1 MKINNLY
8 KCFFFTCL
16 LLSAVACEDELSS
29 PSSSGSGLRFTATEN
44 VHREVGTRSSS
55 GGDSLLSSS
64 VTPLE
69 VEGHTLY
76 LHTTVTDGID
86 GSHLGKDELLTRAT
100 PVSDM
105 STYGSFS
112 VFAAFYQGAWSP
124 ASQNLN
130 FMYNVPVSL
139 SGSVWSPQPDYYWP
153 GRDYNVRF
161 YAYAPIDAEFAP
173 KQHATANDFFIQYE
187 VPTDVLKQKDLLIAK
202 SAEYAGNHGS
212 IVPLEFK
219 HVLTAV
225 RFVVGDDMKA
235 GTVNK
240 VRLRNITSGGVYHPE
255 TGYVGKLVGQ
265 GIVKDFEQELNKVT
279 DGTPGAAITEPFQTF
294 MLPPQG
300 FTDDNSVIEI
310 VFTDDE
316 GEHTLSASLK
326 DQMWNSGTTV
336 TYKISTSSINWDYHL
351 DVTGPSDFT
360 YTGGT
365 QQYRVTSYRQNT
377 KGVQEAVQWSA
388 QYSTDNGASWT
399 AAQPDWLTAFTASG
413 AGGVT
418 PQSYNATVSAQIG
431 TDNNTHT
438 TALQTAVVKGSE
450 NSPYNLANQTN
461 GGTTNENTA
470 NCYVVSAPGYY
481 SFPLVYGNA
490 IKNSTINQSAYKT
503 NNTGTYILNNFI
515 NHTGNA
521 ITDPYISNNAN
532 CVPAKAELVWQDAL
546 DLVTDIKYNN
556 TGNGNIS
563 FKVDKSSIQQGN
575 AVIAVK
581 DANDQILWSWHIW
594 VTDEDINKTIEV
606 TNHQNVKYDFMPVNL
621 GWCDGYTVTY
631 AERSCKVKFTAGAK
645 SQEITLKQAS
655 NLITTGGNNTYYQW
669 GRKDPF
675 LPSNGL
681 AYTDKN
687 KTWYDKAGNAS
698 TSNPA
703 TEDFSTGIPC
713 IKNYILNP
721 NVMHSRVF
729 ADNLYRNLW
738 SANNQAYSDNDG
750 NVIKTIYDP
759 SPVGFKLPAGNAFT
773 GFTTTGTNTNTF
785 SQINGT
791 WDRSLKG
798 WNFYT
803 DASKNKTIFFS
814 ALGRRY
820 YSDGEVA
827 LVGGYGFYWLA
838 VEYSTGSGRSL
849 YFYSPSVTPT
859 SVNPLDLNNRA
870 FGEGV
875 RPTHE

>member
-1 MKINNLY
+1 MNMKHGIKYL
-8 KCFFFTCL
+8 FGICL
-16 LLSAVACEDELSS
+16 LPVCVGCNDELDS
-29 PSSSGSGLRFTATEN
+29 PSSSGSGLHFTATES

-86 GSHLGKDELLTRAT
+86 GSHLGKDEPLTRAT

-153 GRDYNVRF
+153 GSGYNVRF

-173 KQHATANDFFIQYE
+173 KQHAFANDFYIQYE
-187 VPTDVLKQKDLLIAK
+187 VPTDVSKQKDLLIAK

-279 DGTPGAAITEPFQTF
+279 DGTPGAAITAPFQTF

-300 FTDDNSVIEI
+300 FTDDSSVIEI

-351 DVTGPSDFT
+351 DVTGPSE
-360 YTGGT
+360 YSYAGGT
-365 QQYRVTSYRQNT
+365 DVYKVTSYRENS
-377 KGVQEAVQWSA
+377 KGVKEAVSWTA
-388 QYSTDNGASWT
+388 EFSTDGGASWT
-399 AAQPDWLTAFTASG
+399 TDKPDWLTDFTTSG
-413 AGGVT
+413 QGSTVS
-418 PQSYNATVSAQIG
+418 QSFNATVGAQAG
-431 TDNNTHT
+431 TDTNPHT
-438 TALQTAVVKGSE
+438 AILKAAAPKGSAGQ
-450 NSPYNLANQTN
+450 PYNLSN
-461 GGTTNENTA
+461 GTGAAQVVNTA
-470 NCYVVSAPGYY
+470 NCYVVGAPGYY

-490 IKNSTINQSAYKT
+490 VKNGATNTSAYT
-503 NNTGTYILNNFI
+503 TANSGSNILSTFI
-515 NHTGNA
+515 NHTGNG
-521 ITDPYISNNAN
+521 ITDPYITNNAG

-546 DLVTDIKYNN
+546 SLVSDIKYNSGTN
-556 TGNGNIS
+556 GGNIS
-563 FKVDKSSIQQGN
+563 FKVDPSTIRQGN
-575 AVIAVK
+575 AVIAIK
-581 DANDQILWSWHIW
+581 DVNDQILWSWHIW
-594 VTDEDINKTIEV
+594 VTDEEIKNTIAV
-606 TNHQNVKYDFMPVNL
+606 TNRQNVTYNLMSVNL
-621 GWCDGYTVTY
+621 GWCDSNTTSY
-631 AERSCKVKFTAGAK
+631 AGRSCKVKFTAGEK

-655 NLITTGGNNTYYQW
+655 NSITTGGNSPFYQW

-675 LPSNGL
+675 LPSDGL
-681 AYTDKN
+681 ADAN

-698 TSNPA
+698 TLNPA

-713 IKNYILNP
+713 IKNYILKP
-721 NVMHSRVF
+721 NVMQSN
-729 ADNLYRNLW
+729 ASGDALYQNLW
-738 SANNQAYSDNDG
+738 SADNNVYTANDNL
-750 NVIKTIYDP
+750 VVKTIYDP
-759 SPVGFKLPAGNAFT
+759 SPVGFKLPASNAFT
-773 GFTTTGTNTNTF
+773 GFTKRSGTMYNPA
-785 SQINGT
+785 QINGT
-791 WDRSLKG
+791 WDDSSKG
-798 WNFYT
+798 WRFYT
-803 DASKNKTIFFS
+803 NSVKDKTIFFPAS
-814 ALGRRY
+814 GRY
-820 YSDGEVA
+820 NYSSGVLRA
-827 LVGGYGFYWLA
+827 VGSGGWYWLA
-838 VEYSTGSGRSL
+838 VPGNQTNGYILGFNRTDVSSNGGFLGRGWV
-849 YFYSPSVTPT
+849 Y
-859 SVNPLDLNNRA
+859 
-870 FGEGV
+870 GV
-875 RPTHE
+875 RSSQE

>member
-1 MKINNLY
+1 MKVNNLH
-8 KCFFFTCL
+8 KWSFFTCL

-29 PSSSGSGLRFTATEN
+29 PSSSGNGLCFTATEN

-86 GSHLGKDELLTRAT
+86 GSHLGKDEPLTRAT

-153 GRDYNVRF
+153 GSGYNVRF

-173 KQHATANDFFIQYE
+173 KQHAFANDFYIQYE
-187 VPTDVLKQKDLLIAK
+187 VPTDVSKQKDLLIAK

-219 HVLTAV
+219 HVFTAV

-240 VRLRNITSGGVYHPE
+240 VRLRNITSGGVYYPE
-255 TGYVGKLVGQ
+255 TGYVGILVGQ

-279 DGTPGAAITEPFQTF
+279 DGTPGTAITEPFQTF

-351 DVTGPSDFT
+351 DVTGPSE
-360 YTGGT
+360 YSYAGGT
-365 QQYRVTSYRQNT
+365 DVYKVTSYRRHH
-377 KGVQEAVQWSA
+377 KGTEEAIPWTTEF
-388 QYSTDNGASWT
+388 STDNGLSWS
-399 AAQPDWLTAFTASG
+399 ADKPDWLTDFTTSGQGSTAS
-413 AGGVT
+413 
-418 PQSYNATVSAQIG
+418 QSFNATVGAQAG
-431 TDNNTHT
+431 TDTSPHT
-438 TALQTAVVKGSE
+438 AALRTAAPKGSAGQ
-450 NSPYNLANQTN
+450 PYNLSNST
-461 GGTTNENTA
+461 GGVQVENTA
-470 NCYVVSAPGYY
+470 NCYVVGAPGYY

-490 IKNSTINQSAYKT
+490 IKNGATNTSAYT
-503 NNTGTYILNNFI
+503 TANSGSNILSTFI
-515 NHTGNA
+515 NHTGNG
-521 ITDPYISNNAN
+521 ITDPYITNNAG

-546 DLVTDIKYNN
+546 SLVSDIKYNSDIN
-556 TGNGNIS
+556 GGNIS
-563 FKVDKSSIQQGN
+563 FKVDKSSIRQGN

-581 DANDQILWSWHIW
+581 DAKDQILWSWHIW
-594 VTDEDINKTIEV
+594 VTDEDIDKTIEV
-606 TNHQNVKYDFMPVNL
+606 TNHQGKQYRFMPIFL
-621 GWCDGYTVTY
+621 GWCDVYTKTY
-631 AERSCKVKFTAGAK
+631 AERSCKVKFTAGGK
-645 SQEITLKQAS
+645 SQEITIKQTS
-655 NLITTGGNNTYYQW
+655 ISITTSNHPYYQW

-681 AYTDKN
+681 ADAN

-698 TSNPA
+698 TDNPA
-703 TEDFSTGIPC
+703 TENLSTGATC
-713 IKNYILNP
+713 IKNYILKP
-721 NVMHSRVF
+721 NVMQSSHNG
-729 ADNLYRNLW
+729 DGLYQNLW
-738 SANNQAYSDNDG
+738 SADNNVYTANDNL
-750 NVIKTIYDP
+750 VVKTIYDP
-759 SPVGFKLPAGNAFT
+759 SPVGFKLPASNAFT
-773 GFTTTGTNTNTF
+773 GFTVTGEHVT
-785 SQINGT
+785 SPYHVNGI
-791 WDRSLKG
+791 WDSSLKG

-803 DASKNKTIFFS
+803 DSSRNKTIFFPAS
-814 ALGRRY
+814 GLRDYNGWVEY
-820 YSDGEVA
+820 VDNY
-827 LVGGYGFYWLA
+827 GYGWSA
-838 VEYSTGSGRSL
+838 GPYSQENGSNLS
-849 YFYSPSVTPT
+849 FTPWSVTPLT
-859 SVNPLDLNNRA
+859 NGGYRMY
-870 FGEGV
+870 GMGV

>member
-1 MKINNLY
+1 MKVNNLH
-8 KCFFFTCL
+8 KWSFFTCL

-29 PSSSGSGLRFTATEN
+29 PSSSGNGLCFTATEN

-86 GSHLGKDELLTRAT
+86 GSHLGKDEPLTRAT

-153 GRDYNVRF
+153 GSGYNVRF

-173 KQHATANDFFIQYE
+173 KQHAFANDFYIQYE
-187 VPTDVLKQKDLLIAK
+187 VPTDVSKQKDLLIAK

-219 HVLTAV
+219 HVFTAV

-240 VRLRNITSGGVYHPE
+240 VRLRNITSGGVYYPE
-255 TGYVGKLVGQ
+255 TGYVGILVGQ

-279 DGTPGAAITEPFQTF
+279 DGTPGTAITEPFQTF

-300 FTDDNSVIEI
+300 FTDDSSVIEI

-351 DVTGPSDFT
+351 DVTGPSE
-360 YTGGT
+360 YSYAGGT
-365 QQYRVTSYRQNT
+365 DVYKVTSYRRHH
-377 KGVQEAVQWSA
+377 KGTEEAIPWTTEF
-388 QYSTDNGASWT
+388 STDNGLSWS
-399 AAQPDWLTAFTASG
+399 ADKPDWLTDFTTSSQGSTAS
-413 AGGVT
+413 
-418 PQSYNATVSAQIG
+418 QSFNATVGAQAG
-431 TDNNTHT
+431 TDTSPHT
-438 TALQTAVVKGSE
+438 AALRTAAPKGSAGQ
-450 NSPYNLANQTN
+450 PYNLSNST
-461 GGTTNENTA
+461 GGVQVENTA
-470 NCYVVSAPGYY
+470 NCYVVGAPGYY

-490 IKNSTINQSAYKT
+490 VKNGATNTSAYT
-503 NNTGTYILNNFI
+503 TANSGSNILSTFI
-515 NHTGNA
+515 NHTGNG
-521 ITDPYISNNAN
+521 ITDPYITNNAG

-546 DLVTDIKYNN
+546 SLVSDIKYNSDIN
-556 TGNGNIS
+556 GGNIS
-563 FKVDKSSIQQGN
+563 FKVDKSSIRQGN

-581 DANDQILWSWHIW
+581 DAKDQILWSWHIW
-594 VTDEDINKTIEV
+594 VTDEDIDKTIEV
-606 TNHQNVKYDFMPVNL
+606 TNHQGKQYRFMPIFL
-621 GWCDGYTVTY
+621 GWCDVYTKTY
-631 AERSCKVKFTAGAK
+631 AERSCKVKFTAGGK
-645 SQEITLKQAS
+645 SQEITIKQTS
-655 NLITTGGNNTYYQW
+655 ISITTSNHPYYQW

-681 AYTDKN
+681 ADAN

-698 TSNPA
+698 TDNPA
-703 TEDFSTGIPC
+703 TENLSTGATC
-713 IKNYILNP
+713 IKNYILKP
-721 NVMHSRVF
+721 NVMQSSHNG
-729 ADNLYRNLW
+729 DGLYQNLW
-738 SANNQAYSDNDG
+738 SADNNVYTANDNL
-750 NVIKTIYDP
+750 VVKTIYDP
-759 SPVGFKLPAGNAFT
+759 SPVGFKLPASNAFT
-773 GFTTTGTNTNTF
+773 GFTVTGEHVT
-785 SQINGT
+785 SPYHVNGI
-791 WDRSLKG
+791 WDSSLKG

-803 DASKNKTIFFS
+803 DSSRNKTIFFPAS
-814 ALGRRY
+814 GLRDYNGWVEY
-820 YSDGEVA
+820 VDNY
-827 LVGGYGFYWLA
+827 GYGWSA
-838 VEYSTGSGRSL
+838 GPYSQENGSNLS
-849 YFYSPSVTPT
+849 FTPWSVTPLT
-859 SVNPLDLNNRA
+859 NGGYRMY
-870 FGEGV
+870 GMGV

>member
-86 GSHLGKDELLTRAT
+86 GSHLGKDEPLTRAT

-153 GRDYNVRF
+153 GSGYNVRF
-161 YAYAPIDAEFAP
+161 YAYAPIDAEFVP
-173 KQHATANDFFIQYE
+173 KQHAAANDFFIQYE
-187 VPTDVLKQKDLLIAK
+187 VPTDVSKQKDLLIAK

-279 DGTPGAAITEPFQTF
+279 DGTPGTAITEPFQTF

-300 FTDDNSVIEI
+300 FTDDSSVIEI

-351 DVTGPSDFT
+351 DVTGPSE
-360 YTGGT
+360 YSYAGGT
-365 QQYRVTSYRQNT
+365 DVYKVTSYRENS
-377 KGVQEAVQWSA
+377 KGVKEAVSWTA
-388 QYSTDNGASWT
+388 EFSTDGGASWT
-399 AAQPDWLTAFTASG
+399 TDKPDWLTDFTTSGPGGSAS
-413 AGGVT
+413 
-418 PQSYNATVSAQIG
+418 QSFNATVGAQAGIEV
-431 TDNNTHT
+431 NSHT
-438 TALQTAVVKGSE
+438 AALRAAAPKGSAGQ
-450 NSPYNLANQTN
+450 PYNLSNSTGN
-461 GGTTNENTA
+461 TRVENTA
-470 NCYVVSAPGYY
+470 NCYVVGAPGYY

-490 IKNSTINQSAYKT
+490 IKNGATNTSAYT
-503 NNTGTYILNNFI
+503 TANSGSNILSTFI
-515 NHTGNA
+515 NHTGNG
-521 ITDPYISNNAN
+521 ITDPYIAKNAS
-532 CVPAKAELVWQDAL
+532 CIPAKAELVWQDAL
-546 DLVTDIKYNN
+546 SLVSDIKYNSDIN
-556 TGNGNIS
+556 GGNIS
-563 FKVDKSSIQQGN
+563 FKVDKSSIRQGN

-581 DANDQILWSWHIW
+581 DAKDQILWSWHIW
-594 VTDEDINKTIEV
+594 VTDEDIDKTIEV
-606 TNHQNVKYDFMPVNL
+606 TNHQGKQYRFMPIFL
-621 GWCDGYTVTY
+621 GWCDVYTKTY
-631 AERSCKVKFTAGAK
+631 AERSCKVKFTAGGK
-645 SQEITLKQAS
+645 SQEITIKQTS
-655 NLITTGGNNTYYQW
+655 ISITTSNHPYYQW

-681 AYTDKN
+681 ADAN

-698 TSNPA
+698 TDNPA
-703 TEDFSTGIPC
+703 TENLSTGATC
-713 IKNYILNP
+713 IKNYILKP
-721 NVMHSRVF
+721 NVMQSSHNG
-729 ADNLYRNLW
+729 DGLYQNLW
-738 SANNQAYSDNDG
+738 SADNNVYTANDNL
-750 NVIKTIYDP
+750 VVKTIYDP
-759 SPVGFKLPAGNAFT
+759 SPVGFKLPASNAFT
-773 GFTTTGTNTNTF
+773 GFTVTGEHVT
-785 SQINGT
+785 SPYHVNGI
-791 WDRSLKG
+791 WDSSLKG

-803 DASKNKTIFFS
+803 DSSRNKTIFFPAS
-814 ALGRRY
+814 GLRDYNGWVEY
-820 YSDGEVA
+820 VDNY
-827 LVGGYGFYWLA
+827 GYGWSA
-838 VEYSTGSGRSL
+838 GPYSQENGSNLS
-849 YFYSPSVTPT
+849 FTPWSVTPLT
-859 SVNPLDLNNRA
+859 NGGYRMY
-870 FGEGV
+870 GMGV

>member
-1 MKINNLY
+1 MKVNNLH
-8 KCFFFTCL
+8 KWSFFTCL

-29 PSSSGSGLRFTATEN
+29 PSSSGNGLCFTATEN

-86 GSHLGKDELLTRAT
+86 GSHLGKDEPLTRAT

-153 GRDYNVRF
+153 GSGYNVRF

-173 KQHATANDFFIQYE
+173 KQHAFANDFYIQYE
-187 VPTDVLKQKDLLIAK
+187 VPTDVSKQKDLLIAK

-240 VRLRNITSGGVYHPE
+240 VRLRNITSGGVYYPE
-255 TGYVGKLVGQ
+255 TGYVGILVGQ

-279 DGTPGAAITEPFQTF
+279 DGTPGTAITEPFQTF

-300 FTDDNSVIEI
+300 FTDDSSVIEI

-351 DVTGPSDFT
+351 DVTGPSE
-360 YTGGT
+360 YSYAGGT
-365 QQYRVTSYRQNT
+365 DVYKVTSYRRHH
-377 KGVQEAVQWSA
+377 KGTEEAIPWTTEF
-388 QYSTDNGASWT
+388 STDNGLSWS
-399 AAQPDWLTAFTASG
+399 ADKPDWLTDFTTSGPGGSAS
-413 AGGVT
+413 
-418 PQSYNATVSAQIG
+418 QSFNATVGAQAGIEV
-431 TDNNTHT
+431 NSHT
-438 TALQTAVVKGSE
+438 ATLRAAAPKGSAGQ
-450 NSPYNLANQTN
+450 PYNLSNSTGN
-461 GGTTNENTA
+461 TRVENTA
-470 NCYVVSAPGYY
+470 NCYVVGAPGYY

-490 IKNSTINQSAYKT
+490 VKNGATNTSAYT
-503 NNTGTYILNNFI
+503 TANSGSNILSTFI
-515 NHTGNA
+515 NHTGNG
-521 ITDPYISNNAN
+521 ITDPYITNNAG

-546 DLVTDIKYNN
+546 SLVSDIKYNSDIN
-556 TGNGNIS
+556 GGNIS
-563 FKVDKSSIQQGN
+563 FKVDKSSIRQGN

-581 DANDQILWSWHIW
+581 DAKDQILWSWHIW
-594 VTDEDINKTIEV
+594 VTDEDIDKTIEV
-606 TNHQNVKYDFMPVNL
+606 TNHQGKQYRFMPIFL
-621 GWCDGYTVTY
+621 GWCDVYTKTY
-631 AERSCKVKFTAGAK
+631 AERSCKVKFTAGGK
-645 SQEITLKQAS
+645 SQEITIKQTS
-655 NLITTGGNNTYYQW
+655 ISITTSNHPYYQW

-681 AYTDKN
+681 ADAN

-698 TSNPA
+698 TDNPA
-703 TEDFSTGIPC
+703 TENLSTGATC
-713 IKNYILNP
+713 IKNYILKP
-721 NVMHSRVF
+721 NVMQSSHNG
-729 ADNLYRNLW
+729 DGLYQNLW
-738 SANNQAYSDNDG
+738 SADNNVYTANDNL
-750 NVIKTIYDP
+750 VVKTIYDP
-759 SPVGFKLPAGNAFT
+759 SPVGFKLPASNAFT
-773 GFTTTGTNTNTF
+773 GFTVTGEHVT
-785 SQINGT
+785 SPYHVNGI
-791 WDRSLKG
+791 WDSSLKG

-803 DASKNKTIFFS
+803 DSSRNKTIFFPAS
-814 ALGRRY
+814 GLRDYNGWVEY
-820 YSDGEVA
+820 VDNY
-827 LVGGYGFYWLA
+827 GYGWSA
-838 VEYSTGSGRSL
+838 GPYSQENGSNLS
-849 YFYSPSVTPT
+849 FTPWSVTPLT
-859 SVNPLDLNNRA
+859 NGGYRMY
-870 FGEGV
+870 GMGV

>member
-1 MKINNLY
+1 MKVNNLH
-8 KCFFFTCL
+8 KWSFFTCL

-29 PSSSGSGLRFTATEN
+29 PSSSGNGLCFTATEN

-69 VEGHTLY
+69 AEGRTLY

-86 GSHLGKDELLTRAT
+86 GSHLGKDEPLTRAT

-124 ASQNLN
+124 VSQNLN

-153 GRDYNVRF
+153 GSGYNVRF

-173 KQHATANDFFIQYE
+173 KQHAFANDFYIQYE
-187 VPTDVLKQKDLLIAK
+187 VPTDVSKQKDLLIAK

-240 VRLRNITSGGVYHPE
+240 VRLRNITSGGVYYPE
-255 TGYVGKLVGQ
+255 TGYVGILVGQ

-279 DGTPGAAITEPFQTF
+279 DGTPGASITEPFQTF

-351 DVTGPSDFT
+351 DVTGPSE
-360 YTGGT
+360 YSYAGGADV
-365 QQYRVTSYRQNT
+365 YKVISYRENS
-377 KGVQEAVQWSA
+377 KGVKEAVSWTA
-388 QYSTDNGASWT
+388 EFSTDGGASWT
-399 AAQPDWLTAFTASG
+399 TDKPDWLTDFTTSG
-413 AGGVT
+413 QGSTVS
-418 PQSYNATVSAQIG
+418 QSFNATVGAQAG
-431 TDNNTHT
+431 TDTSPHT
-438 TALQTAVVKGSE
+438 AALRTAAPKGSAGQ
-450 NSPYNLANQTN
+450 PYNLSNST
-461 GGTTNENTA
+461 GGVQVENTA
-470 NCYVVSAPGYY
+470 NCYVVGAPGYY

-490 IKNSTINQSAYKT
+490 IKNGATNTSAYT
-503 NNTGTYILNNFI
+503 TANSGSNILSTFI
-515 NHTGNA
+515 NHTGNG
-521 ITDPYISNNAN
+521 ITDPYIAKNAS
-532 CVPAKAELVWQDAL
+532 CIPAKAELVWQDAL
-546 DLVTDIKYNN
+546 SLVSDIKYNSDIN
-556 TGNGNIS
+556 GGNIS
-563 FKVDKSSIQQGN
+563 FKVDKSSIRQGN

-581 DANDQILWSWHIW
+581 DAKDQILWSWHIW
-594 VTDEDINKTIEV
+594 VTDEDIDKTIEV
-606 TNHQNVKYDFMPVNL
+606 TNHQGKQYRFMPIFL
-621 GWCDGYTVTY
+621 GWCDVYTKTY
-631 AERSCKVKFTAGAK
+631 AERSCKVKFTAGGK
-645 SQEITLKQAS
+645 SQEITIKQTS
-655 NLITTGGNNTYYQW
+655 ISITTSNHPYYQW

-681 AYTDKN
+681 ADAN

-698 TSNPA
+698 TDNPA
-703 TEDFSTGIPC
+703 TENLSTGATC
-713 IKNYILNP
+713 IKNYILKP
-721 NVMHSRVF
+721 NVMQSSHNG
-729 ADNLYRNLW
+729 DGLYQNLW
-738 SANNQAYSDNDG
+738 SADNNVYTANDNL
-750 NVIKTIYDP
+750 VVKTIYDP
-759 SPVGFKLPAGNAFT
+759 SPVGFKLPASNAFT
-773 GFTTTGTNTNTF
+773 GFTVTGEHVT
-785 SQINGT
+785 SPYHVNGI
-791 WDRSLKG
+791 WDSSLKG

-803 DASKNKTIFFS
+803 DSSRNKTIFFPAS
-814 ALGRRY
+814 GLRDYNGWVEY
-820 YSDGEVA
+820 VDNY
-827 LVGGYGFYWLA
+827 GYGWSA
-838 VEYSTGSGRSL
+838 GPYSQENGSNLS
-849 YFYSPSVTPT
+849 FTPWSVTPLT
-859 SVNPLDLNNRA
+859 NGGYRMY
-870 FGEGV
+870 GMGV

>member
-1 MKINNLY
+1 MKVNNLH
-8 KCFFFTCL
+8 KWSFFTCL

-29 PSSSGSGLRFTATEN
+29 PSSSGNGLCFTATEN

-69 VEGHTLY
+69 AEGRTLY
-76 LHTTVTDGID
+76 LHTTVTDGIE
-86 GSHLGKDELLTRAT
+86 GGRLGKDEPLTRAT

-124 ASQNLN
+124 VSQNLN

-153 GRDYNVRF
+153 GSGYNVRF

-173 KQHATANDFFIQYE
+173 KQHAFANDFYIQYE
-187 VPTDVLKQKDLLIAK
+187 VPTDVSKQKDLLIAK

-240 VRLRNITSGGVYHPE
+240 VRLRNITSGGVYYPE
-255 TGYVGKLVGQ
+255 TGYVGILVGQ

-279 DGTPGAAITEPFQTF
+279 DGTPGTAITEPFQTF

-300 FTDDNSVIEI
+300 FTDDSSVIEI

-351 DVTGPSDFT
+351 DVTGPSE
-360 YTGGT
+360 YSYAGGT
-365 QQYRVTSYRQNT
+365 DVYKVTSYRRHH
-377 KGVQEAVQWSA
+377 KGTEEAIPWTTEF
-388 QYSTDNGASWT
+388 STDNGLSWS
-399 AAQPDWLTAFTASG
+399 ADKPDWLTDFTTSGPGGSAS
-413 AGGVT
+413 
-418 PQSYNATVSAQIG
+418 QSFNATVGAQAGIEV
-431 TDNNTHT
+431 NSHT
-438 TALQTAVVKGSE
+438 ATLRAAAPKGSAGQ
-450 NSPYNLANQTN
+450 PYNLSNSTGN
-461 GGTTNENTA
+461 TRVENTA
-470 NCYVVSAPGYY
+470 NCYVVGAPGYY

-490 IKNSTINQSAYKT
+490 IKNGATNTSAYT
-503 NNTGTYILNNFI
+503 TANSGSNILSTFI
-515 NHTGNA
+515 NHTGNG
-521 ITDPYISNNAN
+521 ITDPYIANNAG

-546 DLVTDIKYNN
+546 SLVSDIKYNSDIN
-556 TGNGNIS
+556 GGNIS
-563 FKVDKSSIQQGN
+563 FKVDKSSIRQGN

-581 DANDQILWSWHIW
+581 DAKDQILWSWHIW
-594 VTDEDINKTIEV
+594 VTDEDIDKTIEV
-606 TNHQNVKYDFMPVNL
+606 TNHQGKQYRFMPIFL
-621 GWCDGYTVTY
+621 GWCDVYTKTY
-631 AERSCKVKFTAGAK
+631 AERSCKVKFTAGGK
-645 SQEITLKQAS
+645 SQEITIKQTS
-655 NLITTGGNNTYYQW
+655 ISITTSNHPYYQW

-681 AYTDKN
+681 ADAN

-698 TSNPA
+698 TDNPA
-703 TEDFSTGIPC
+703 TENLSTGATC
-713 IKNYILNP
+713 IKNYILKP
-721 NVMHSRVF
+721 NVMQSSHNG
-729 ADNLYRNLW
+729 DGLYQNLW
-738 SANNQAYSDNDG
+738 SADNNVYTANDNL
-750 NVIKTIYDP
+750 VVKTIYDP
-759 SPVGFKLPAGNAFT
+759 SPVGFKLPASNAFT
-773 GFTTTGTNTNTF
+773 GFTVTGEHVT
-785 SQINGT
+785 SPYHVNGI
-791 WDRSLKG
+791 WDSSLKG

-803 DASKNKTIFFS
+803 DSSRNKTIFFPAS
-814 ALGRRY
+814 GLRDYNGWVEY
-820 YSDGEVA
+820 VDNY
-827 LVGGYGFYWLA
+827 GYGWSA
-838 VEYSTGSGRSL
+838 GPYSQENGSNLS
-849 YFYSPSVTPT
+849 FTPWSVTPLT
-859 SVNPLDLNNRA
+859 NGGYRMY
-870 FGEGV
+870 GMGV

>member
-1 MKINNLY
+1 MKVNNLH
-8 KCFFFTCL
+8 KWSFFTCL

-29 PSSSGSGLRFTATEN
+29 PSSSGNGLCFTATEN

-69 VEGHTLY
+69 AEGRTLY
-76 LHTTVTDGID
+76 LHTTVTDGIE
-86 GSHLGKDELLTRAT
+86 GGRLGKDEPLTRAT

-124 ASQNLN
+124 VSQNLN

-153 GRDYNVRF
+153 GSGYNVRF

-173 KQHATANDFFIQYE
+173 KQHAFANDFYIQYE
-187 VPTDVLKQKDLLIAK
+187 VPTDVSKQKDLLIAK

-240 VRLRNITSGGVYHPE
+240 VRLRNITSGGVYYPE
-255 TGYVGKLVGQ
+255 TGYVGILVGQ

-279 DGTPGAAITEPFQTF
+279 DGTPGTAITEPFQTF

-300 FTDDNSVIEI
+300 FTDDSSVIEI

-351 DVTGPSDFT
+351 DVTGPSE
-360 YTGGT
+360 YSYAGGADV
-365 QQYRVTSYRQNT
+365 YKVISYRENS
-377 KGVQEAVQWSA
+377 KGVKEAIPWTA
-388 QYSTDNGASWT
+388 EFSTDNGLSWS
-399 AAQPDWLTAFTASG
+399 ADKPDWLTDFTTSGPGGSAS
-413 AGGVT
+413 
-418 PQSYNATVSAQIG
+418 QSFNATVGAQAGIEV
-431 TDNNTHT
+431 NSHT
-438 TALQTAVVKGSE
+438 ATLRAAAPKGSAGQ
-450 NSPYNLANQTN
+450 PYNLSNSTGN
-461 GGTTNENTA
+461 TRVENTA
-470 NCYVVSAPGYY
+470 NCYVVGAPGYY

-490 IKNSTINQSAYKT
+490 IKNGATNTSAYT
-503 NNTGTYILNNFI
+503 TANSGSNILSTFI
-515 NHTGNA
+515 NHTGNG
-521 ITDPYISNNAN
+521 ITDPYITNNAG

-546 DLVTDIKYNN
+546 SLVSDIKYNSDIN
-556 TGNGNIS
+556 GGNIS
-563 FKVDKSSIQQGN
+563 FKVDKSSIRQGN

-581 DANDQILWSWHIW
+581 DAKDQILWSWHIW
-594 VTDEDINKTIEV
+594 VTDEDIDKTIEV
-606 TNHQNVKYDFMPVNL
+606 TNHQGKQYRFMPIFL
-621 GWCDGYTVTY
+621 GWCDVYTKTY
-631 AERSCKVKFTAGAK
+631 AERSCKVKFTAGGK
-645 SQEITLKQAS
+645 SQEITIKQTS
-655 NLITTGGNNTYYQW
+655 ISITTSNHPYYQW

-681 AYTDKN
+681 ADAN

-698 TSNPA
+698 TDNPA
-703 TEDFSTGIPC
+703 TENLSTGATC
-713 IKNYILNP
+713 IKNYILKP
-721 NVMHSRVF
+721 NVMQSSHNG
-729 ADNLYRNLW
+729 DGLYQNLW
-738 SANNQAYSDNDG
+738 SADNNVYTANDNL
-750 NVIKTIYDP
+750 VVKTIYDP
-759 SPVGFKLPAGNAFT
+759 SPVGFKLPASNAFT
-773 GFTTTGTNTNTF
+773 GFTVTGEHVT
-785 SQINGT
+785 SPYHVNGI
-791 WDRSLKG
+791 WDSSLKG

-803 DASKNKTIFFS
+803 DSSRNKTIFFPAS
-814 ALGRRY
+814 GLRDYNGWVEY
-820 YSDGEVA
+820 VDNY
-827 LVGGYGFYWLA
+827 GYGWSA
-838 VEYSTGSGRSL
+838 GPYSQENGSNLS
-849 YFYSPSVTPT
+849 FTPWSVTPLT
-859 SVNPLDLNNRA
+859 NGGYRMY
-870 FGEGV
+870 GMGV

>member
-1 MKINNLY
+1 MKIKHSVKYL
-8 KCFFFTCL
+8 FGICL
-16 LLSAVACEDELSS
+16 FPICVGCNDELDS
-29 PSSSGSGLRFTATEN
+29 PSSSSSGLRFTATEN

-55 GGDSLLSSS
+55 GGDSLLSSG

-279 DGTPGAAITEPFQTF
+279 DGTPGTAITEPFQTF

-300 FTDDNSVIEI
+300 FTDDSSVIEI

-316 GEHTLSASLK
+316 GEYTLSASLK

-351 DVTGPSDFT
+351 DVTGPSE
-360 YTGGT
+360 YSYAGGT
-365 QQYRVTSYRQNT
+365 DVYKVTSYRENS
-377 KGVQEAVQWSA
+377 KGVKEAVSWTA
-388 QYSTDNGASWT
+388 EFSTDGGASWT
-399 AAQPDWLTAFTASG
+399 TDKPDWLTDFTTSG
-413 AGGVT
+413 QGSTVS
-418 PQSYNATVSAQIG
+418 QSFNATVGAQAG
-431 TDNNTHT
+431 TDTNPHT
-438 TALQTAVVKGSE
+438 AILKAAAPKGSAGQ
-450 NSPYNLANQTN
+450 PYNLSN
-461 GGTTNENTA
+461 GTGAAQVVNTA
-470 NCYVVSAPGYY
+470 NCYVVGAPGYY

-490 IKNSTINQSAYKT
+490 IKNGATNTSAYT
-503 NNTGTYILNNFI
+503 TANSGSNILSTFI
-515 NHTGNA
+515 NHTGNG
-521 ITDPYISNNAN
+521 ITDPYITNNAG

-546 DLVTDIKYNN
+546 SLVSDIKYNSGTN
-556 TGNGNIS
+556 GGNIS
-563 FKVDKSSIQQGN
+563 FKVDPSTIRQGN
-575 AVIAVK
+575 AVIAIK
-581 DANDQILWSWHIW
+581 DVNDQILWSWHIW
-594 VTDEDINKTIEV
+594 VTDEEIKNTIAV
-606 TNHQNVKYDFMPVNL
+606 TNRQNVTYNLMSVNL
-621 GWCDGYTVTY
+621 GWCDSNITSY
-631 AERSCKVKFTAGAK
+631 AGRSCKVKFTAGEK
-645 SQEITLKQAS
+645 SQEITLQQAS
-655 NLITTGGNNTYYQW
+655 NSITTGGNSPFYQW

-675 LPSNGL
+675 LPSDGL
-681 AYTDKN
+681 ADAN

-698 TSNPA
+698 TLNPA

-713 IKNYILNP
+713 IKNYILKP
-721 NVMHSRVF
+721 NVMQSN
-729 ADNLYRNLW
+729 ASGDALYQNLW
-738 SANNQAYSDNDG
+738 SADNNVYTANDNL
-750 NVIKTIYDP
+750 VVKTIYDP
-759 SPVGFKLPAGNAFT
+759 SPVGFKLPASNAFT
-773 GFTTTGTNTNTF
+773 GFTKRSGTMYNPA
-785 SQINGT
+785 QINGT
-791 WDRSLKG
+791 WDDSSKG
-798 WNFYT
+798 WRFYT
-803 DASKNKTIFFS
+803 NSVKDKTIFFPAS
-814 ALGRRY
+814 GRY
-820 YSDGEVA
+820 NYSSGVLRA
-827 LVGGYGFYWLA
+827 VGSGGWYWLA
-838 VEYSTGSGRSL
+838 VPGNQTNGYILGFNRTDVSSDGGFIGRGWG
-849 YFYSPSVTPT
+849 Y
-859 SVNPLDLNNRA
+859 
-870 FGEGV
+870 GV
-875 RPTHE
+875 RSSQE

>member
-1 MKINNLY
+1 MKVNNLH
-8 KCFFFTCL
+8 KWSFFTCL

-29 PSSSGSGLRFTATEN
+29 PSSSGNGLCFTATEN

-69 VEGHTLY
+69 AEGRTLY
-76 LHTTVTDGID
+76 LHTTVTDGIE
-86 GSHLGKDELLTRAT
+86 GGRLGKDEPLTRAT

-124 ASQNLN
+124 VSQNLN

-153 GRDYNVRF
+153 GSGYNVRF

-173 KQHATANDFFIQYE
+173 KQHAFANDFYIQYE
-187 VPTDVLKQKDLLIAK
+187 VPTDVSKQKDLLIAK

-219 HVLTAV
+219 HVFTAV

-240 VRLRNITSGGVYHPE
+240 VRLRNITSGGVYYPE
-255 TGYVGKLVGQ
+255 TGYVGILVGQ

-279 DGTPGAAITEPFQTF
+279 DGTPGTAITEPFQTF

-351 DVTGPSDFT
+351 DVTGPSE
-360 YTGGT
+360 YSYAGGADV
-365 QQYRVTSYRQNT
+365 YKVISYRENS
-377 KGVQEAVQWSA
+377 KGVKEAIPWTA
-388 QYSTDNGASWT
+388 EFSTDNGLSWS
-399 AAQPDWLTAFTASG
+399 ADKPDWLTDFTTSSQGSTAS
-413 AGGVT
+413 
-418 PQSYNATVSAQIG
+418 QSFNATVGAQAG
-431 TDNNTHT
+431 TDTSPHT
-438 TALQTAVVKGSE
+438 AALRTAAPKGSAGQ
-450 NSPYNLANQTN
+450 PYNLSNST
-461 GGTTNENTA
+461 GGVQVENTA
-470 NCYVVSAPGYY
+470 NCYVVGAPGYY

-490 IKNSTINQSAYKT
+490 IKNGATNTSAYT
-503 NNTGTYILNNFI
+503 TANSGSNILSTFI
-515 NHTGNA
+515 NHTGNG
-521 ITDPYISNNAN
+521 ITDPYIANNAG

-546 DLVTDIKYNN
+546 SLVSDIKYNSDIN
-556 TGNGNIS
+556 GGNIS
-563 FKVDKSSIQQGN
+563 FKVDKSSIRQGN

-581 DANDQILWSWHIW
+581 DAKDQILWSWHIW
-594 VTDEDINKTIEV
+594 VTDEDIDKTIEV
-606 TNHQNVKYDFMPVNL
+606 TNHQGKQYRFMPIFL
-621 GWCDGYTVTY
+621 GWCDVYTKTY
-631 AERSCKVKFTAGAK
+631 AERSCKVKFTAGGK
-645 SQEITLKQAS
+645 SQEITIKQTS
-655 NLITTGGNNTYYQW
+655 ISITTSNHPYYQW

-681 AYTDKN
+681 ADAN

-698 TSNPA
+698 TDNPA
-703 TEDFSTGIPC
+703 TENLSTGATC
-713 IKNYILNP
+713 IKNYILKP
-721 NVMHSRVF
+721 NVMQSSHNG
-729 ADNLYRNLW
+729 DGLYQNLW
-738 SANNQAYSDNDG
+738 SADNNVYTANDNL
-750 NVIKTIYDP
+750 VVKTIYDP
-759 SPVGFKLPAGNAFT
+759 SPVGFKLPASNAFT
-773 GFTTTGTNTNTF
+773 GFTVTGEHVT
-785 SQINGT
+785 SPYHVNGI
-791 WDRSLKG
+791 WDSSLKG

-803 DASKNKTIFFS
+803 DSSRNKTIFFPAS
-814 ALGRRY
+814 GLRDYNGWVEY
-820 YSDGEVA
+820 VDNY
-827 LVGGYGFYWLA
+827 GYGWSA
-838 VEYSTGSGRSL
+838 GPYSQENGSNLS
-849 YFYSPSVTPT
+849 FTPWSVTPLT
-859 SVNPLDLNNRA
+859 NGGYRMY
-870 FGEGV
+870 GMGV

>member
-1 MKINNLY
+1 MKVNNLH
-8 KCFFFTCL
+8 KWSFFTCL

-29 PSSSGSGLRFTATEN
+29 PSSSGNGLCFTATEN

-69 VEGHTLY
+69 AEGRTLY

-86 GSHLGKDELLTRAT
+86 GSHLGKDEPLTRAT

-153 GRDYNVRF
+153 GSGYNVRF

-173 KQHATANDFFIQYE
+173 KQHATANGFYIKYE

-240 VRLRNITSGGVYHPE
+240 VRLRNITSGGVYYPE
-255 TGYVGKLVGQ
+255 TGYVGKLVGP

-279 DGTPGAAITEPFQTF
+279 DGTPGASITEPFQTF

-351 DVTGPSDFT
+351 DVTGPSE
-360 YTGGT
+360 YSYAGGT
-365 QQYRVTSYRQNT
+365 DVYKVTSYRENS
-377 KGVQEAVQWSA
+377 KGVKEAVSWTA
-388 QYSTDNGASWT
+388 EFSTDGGASWT
-399 AAQPDWLTAFTASG
+399 TDKPDWLTDFTTSG
-413 AGGVT
+413 QGSTVS
-418 PQSYNATVSAQIG
+418 QSFNATVGAQAG
-431 TDNNTHT
+431 TDTNPHT
-438 TALQTAVVKGSE
+438 AILKAAAPKGSAGQ
-450 NSPYNLANQTN
+450 PYNLSN
-461 GGTTNENTA
+461 GTGAAQVVNTA
-470 NCYVVSAPGYY
+470 NCYVVGAPGYY

-490 IKNSTINQSAYKT
+490 VKNGATNTSAYT
-503 NNTGTYILNNFI
+503 TANSGSNILSTFI
-515 NHTGNA
+515 NHTGNG
-521 ITDPYISNNAN
+521 ITDPYITNNAG

-546 DLVTDIKYNN
+546 SLVSDIKYNSGTN
-556 TGNGNIS
+556 GGNIS
-563 FKVDKSSIQQGN
+563 FKVDPSTIRQGN
-575 AVIAVK
+575 AVIAIK
-581 DANDQILWSWHIW
+581 DVNDQILWSWHIW
-594 VTDEDINKTIEV
+594 VTDEEIKNTIAV
-606 TNHQNVKYDFMPVNL
+606 TNRQNVTYNLMSVNL
-621 GWCDGYTVTY
+621 GWCDSNTTSY
-631 AERSCKVKFTAGAK
+631 AGRSCKVKFTAGEK

-655 NLITTGGNNTYYQW
+655 NSITTGGNSPFYQW

-675 LPSNGL
+675 LPSDGL
-681 AYTDKN
+681 ADAN

-698 TSNPA
+698 TLNPA

-713 IKNYILNP
+713 IKNYILKP
-721 NVMHSRVF
+721 NVMQSN
-729 ADNLYRNLW
+729 ASGDGLYQNLW
-738 SANNQAYSDNDG
+738 SADNNVYTANDNL
-750 NVIKTIYDP
+750 VVKTIYDP
-759 SPVGFKLPAGNAFT
+759 SPVGFKLPASNAFT
-773 GFTTTGTNTNTF
+773 GFTKRSGTMYNPA
-785 SQINGT
+785 QINGT
-791 WDRSLKG
+791 WDDSSKG
-798 WNFYT
+798 WRFYT
-803 DASKNKTIFFS
+803 NSVKDKTIFFPAS
-814 ALGRRY
+814 GRYNYFSGVLR
-820 YSDGEVA
+820 A
-827 LVGGYGFYWLA
+827 VGSGGWYWLA
-838 VEYSTGSGRSL
+838 VPGNQTNGYILGFNRTDVSSAGSIGRGWV
-849 YFYSPSVTPT
+849 Y
-859 SVNPLDLNNRA
+859 
-870 FGEGV
+870 GV
-875 RPTHE
+875 RSSQE

>member
-1 MKINNLY
+1 MKHGIKYLLGI
-8 KCFFFTCL
+8 CL
-16 LLSAVACEDELSS
+16 VPVCVGCNDELDSL
-29 PSSSGSGLRFTATEN
+29 SSSGSGLCFTATEN

-55 GGDSLLSSS
+55 GGDSLLSSG

-69 VEGHTLY
+69 IEGHTLY
-76 LHTTVTDGID
+76 LHTTVTDGIE
-86 GSHLGKDELLTRAT
+86 GARLGKDEPLTRAT

-153 GRDYNVRF
+153 GSGYNVRF
-161 YAYAPIDAEFAP
+161 YAYAPIDAEFVP
-173 KQHATANDFFIQYE
+173 KQHAAANDFFIQYE
-187 VPTDVLKQKDLLIAK
+187 VPTDVSKQKDLLIAK

-351 DVTGPSDFT
+351 DVTGPSE
-360 YTGGT
+360 YSYAGGT
-365 QQYRVTSYRQNT
+365 DVYKVTSYRENS
-377 KGVQEAVQWSA
+377 KGVKEAVSWTTAFSM
-388 QYSTDNGASWT
+388 DNGASWT
-399 AAQPDWLTAFTASG
+399 TDKPDWLTDFTTSGPGGSAS
-413 AGGVT
+413 
-418 PQSYNATVSAQIG
+418 QSFNATVGAQAGIEV
-431 TDNNTHT
+431 NSHT
-438 TALQTAVVKGSE
+438 AALRAAAPKGSAGQ
-450 NSPYNLANQTN
+450 PYNLSNSTGN
-461 GGTTNENTA
+461 TRVENTA
-470 NCYVVSAPGYY
+470 NCYVVGAPGYY

-490 IKNSTINQSAYKT
+490 IKNGATNTSAYT
-503 NNTGTYILNNFI
+503 TANSGPNILSTFI
-515 NHTGNA
+515 NHTGNG
-521 ITDPYISNNAN
+521 ITDPYITNNAG

-546 DLVTDIKYNN
+546 SLVSDIKYNSDIN
-556 TGNGNIS
+556 GGNIS
-563 FKVDKSSIQQGN
+563 FKVDKSSIRQGN

-581 DANDQILWSWHIW
+581 DAKDQILWSWHIW
-594 VTDEDINKTIEV
+594 VTDEDIDKTIEV
-606 TNHQNVKYDFMPVNL
+606 TNHQGKQYRFMPIFL
-621 GWCDGYTVTY
+621 GWCDVYTKTY
-631 AERSCKVKFTAGAK
+631 AERSCKVKFTAGGK
-645 SQEITLKQAS
+645 SQEITIKQTS
-655 NLITTGGNNTYYQW
+655 NSITTSNHPYYQW

-681 AYTDKN
+681 ADAN

-698 TSNPA
+698 TDNPA
-703 TEDFSTGIPC
+703 TENLSTGATC
-713 IKNYILNP
+713 IKNYILKP
-721 NVMHSRVF
+721 NVMQSSRNG
-729 ADNLYRNLW
+729 DGLYQNLW
-738 SANNQAYSDNDG
+738 SADNNVYTANDNL
-750 NVIKTIYDP
+750 VVKTIYDP
-759 SPVGFKLPAGNAFT
+759 SPVGFKLPASNAFT
-773 GFTTTGTNTNTF
+773 GFTVTGEHANNP
-785 SQINGT
+785 SPYYVNGI
-791 WDRSLKG
+791 WDSSLKG

-803 DASKNKTIFFS
+803 DSSRNKTIFFPAS
-814 ALGRRY
+814 GLRDY
-820 YSDGEVA
+820 DGSVEYVDNY
-827 LVGGYGFYWLA
+827 GYGWLA
-838 VEYSTGSGRSL
+838 GPYSQENGSNLG
-849 YFYSPSVTPT
+849 FTPWSVTPLT
-859 SVNPLDLNNRA
+859 NGGYRYY
-870 FGEGV
+870 GMGV

>member
-1 MKINNLY
+1 MKVNNLH
-8 KCFFFTCL
+8 KWSFFTCL

-29 PSSSGSGLRFTATEN
+29 PSSSGNGLCFTATEN

-86 GSHLGKDELLTRAT
+86 GSHLGKDEPLTRAT

-153 GRDYNVRF
+153 GSGYNVRF

-173 KQHATANDFFIQYE
+173 KQHAFANDFYIQYE
-187 VPTDVLKQKDLLIAK
+187 VPTDVSKQKDLLIAK

-219 HVLTAV
+219 HVFTAV

-240 VRLRNITSGGVYHPE
+240 VRLRNITSGGVYYPE
-255 TGYVGKLVGQ
+255 TGYVGILVGQ

-279 DGTPGAAITEPFQTF
+279 DGTPGTAITEPFQTF

-351 DVTGPSDFT
+351 DVTGPSE
-360 YTGGT
+360 YSYAGGADV
-365 QQYRVTSYRQNT
+365 YKVISYRENS
-377 KGVQEAVQWSA
+377 KGVKEAIPWTA
-388 QYSTDNGASWT
+388 EFSTDNGLSWS
-399 AAQPDWLTAFTASG
+399 ADKPDWLTDFTTSSQGSTAS
-413 AGGVT
+413 
-418 PQSYNATVSAQIG
+418 QSFNATVGAQAG
-431 TDNNTHT
+431 TDTSPHT
-438 TALQTAVVKGSE
+438 AALRTAAPKGSAGQ
-450 NSPYNLANQTN
+450 PYNLSNST
-461 GGTTNENTA
+461 GGVQVENTA
-470 NCYVVSAPGYY
+470 NCYVVGAPGYY

-490 IKNSTINQSAYKT
+490 VKNGATNTSAYT
-503 NNTGTYILNNFI
+503 TANSGSNILSTFI
-515 NHTGNA
+515 NHTGNG
-521 ITDPYISNNAN
+521 ITDPYIANNAG

-546 DLVTDIKYNN
+546 SLVSDIKYNSDIN
-556 TGNGNIS
+556 GGNIS
-563 FKVDKSSIQQGN
+563 FKVDKSSIRQGN

-581 DANDQILWSWHIW
+581 DAKDQILWSWHIW
-594 VTDEDINKTIEV
+594 VTDEDIDKTIEV
-606 TNHQNVKYDFMPVNL
+606 TNHQGKQYRFMPIFL
-621 GWCDGYTVTY
+621 GWCDVYTKTY
-631 AERSCKVKFTAGAK
+631 AERSCKVKFTAGGK
-645 SQEITLKQAS
+645 SQEITIKQTS
-655 NLITTGGNNTYYQW
+655 ISITTSNHPYYQW

-681 AYTDKN
+681 ADAN

-698 TSNPA
+698 TDNPA
-703 TEDFSTGIPC
+703 TENLSTGATC
-713 IKNYILNP
+713 IKNYILKP
-721 NVMHSRVF
+721 NVMQSSHNG
-729 ADNLYRNLW
+729 DGLYQNLW
-738 SANNQAYSDNDG
+738 SADNNVYTANDNL
-750 NVIKTIYDP
+750 VVKTIYDP
-759 SPVGFKLPAGNAFT
+759 SPVGFKLPASNAFT
-773 GFTTTGTNTNTF
+773 GFTVTGEHVT
-785 SQINGT
+785 SPYHVNGI
-791 WDRSLKG
+791 WDSSLKG

-803 DASKNKTIFFS
+803 DSSRNKTIFFPAS
-814 ALGRRY
+814 GLRDYNGWVEY
-820 YSDGEVA
+820 VDNY
-827 LVGGYGFYWLA
+827 GYGWSA
-838 VEYSTGSGRSL
+838 GPYSQENGSNLS
-849 YFYSPSVTPT
+849 FTPWSVTPLT
-859 SVNPLDLNNRA
+859 NGGYRMY
-870 FGEGV
+870 GMGV

>member
-1 MKINNLY
+1 MKIKHGIKYLLGI
-8 KCFFFTCL
+8 CL
-16 LLSAVACEDELSS
+16 VPVCVGCNDELDS

-44 VHREVGTRSSS
+44 VHREVGTRSPS
-55 GGDSLLSSS
+55 GGDSLLSSN

-76 LHTTVTDGID
+76 LHTTVTDGIE
-86 GSHLGKDELLTRAT
+86 GGRLGKDEALTRAT

-153 GRDYNVRF
+153 GSGYNVRF
-161 YAYAPIDAEFAP
+161 YAYAPIDAEFVP
-173 KQHATANDFFIQYE
+173 KQHAAANDFFIQYE
-187 VPTDVLKQKDLLIAK
+187 VPTDVSKQKDLLIAK

-279 DGTPGAAITEPFQTF
+279 DGTPGTAITEPFQTF

-300 FTDDNSVIEI
+300 FTDDSSVIEI

-316 GEHTLSASLK
+316 GEYTLSASLK

-351 DVTGPSDFT
+351 DVTGPSE
-360 YTGGT
+360 YSYAGGT
-365 QQYRVTSYRQNT
+365 DVYKVTSYRENS
-377 KGVQEAVQWSA
+377 KGVKEAVSWTA
-388 QYSTDNGASWT
+388 EFSTDGGASWT
-399 AAQPDWLTAFTASG
+399 TDKPDWLTDFTTSG
-413 AGGVT
+413 QGSTVS
-418 PQSYNATVSAQIG
+418 QSFNATVGAQAG
-431 TDNNTHT
+431 TDTNPHT
-438 TALQTAVVKGSE
+438 AILKAAAPKGSADQ
-450 NSPYNLANQTN
+450 PYNLSN
-461 GGTTNENTA
+461 GTGAAQVVNTA
-470 NCYVVSAPGYY
+470 NCYVVGAPGYY

-490 IKNSTINQSAYKT
+490 IKNGATNTSAYT
-503 NNTGTYILNNFI
+503 TANSGSNILSTFI
-515 NHTGNA
+515 NHTGNG
-521 ITDPYISNNAN
+521 ITDPYITNNAG

-546 DLVTDIKYNN
+546 SLVSDIKYNSDS
-556 TGNGNIS
+556 NGGSIS
-563 FKVDKSSIQQGN
+563 FKADPSTIRQGN

-581 DANDQILWSWHIW
+581 DVNDQILWSWHIW
-594 VTDEDINKTIEV
+594 VTDEEIKNTIAV
-606 TNHQNVKYDFMPVNL
+606 TNRQNVTYNLMSVNL
-621 GWCDGYTVTY
+621 GWCDSNTTSY
-631 AERSCKVKFTAGAK
+631 AGRSCKVKFTAGEK

-655 NLITTGGNNTYYQW
+655 NSITTGGNSPFYQW

-681 AYTDKN
+681 ADAN
-687 KTWYDKAGNAS
+687 KIWYDKDGQGF

-703 TEDFSTGIPC
+703 TEDFSTGVTC
-713 IKNYILNP
+713 IKNYILKP
-721 NVMHSRVF
+721 NVMQSPSYGD
-729 ADNLYRNLW
+729 ALYQNLW
-738 SANNQAYSDNDG
+738 SADNNVYTANDNL
-750 NVIKTIYDP
+750 VVKTIYDP
-759 SPVGFKLPAGNAFT
+759 SPVGFKLPASNAFT
-773 GFTTTGTNTNTF
+773 GFTKRSGTMYNPA
-785 SQINGT
+785 QINGT
-791 WDRSLKG
+791 WDDSSKG
-798 WNFYT
+798 WRFYT
-803 DASKNKTIFFS
+803 NSVKDKTIFFPAS
-814 ALGRRY
+814 GRY
-820 YSDGEVA
+820 NYSSGVLRA
-827 LVGGYGFYWLA
+827 VGSGGWYWLA
-838 VEYSTGSGRSL
+838 VPGNQTNGYILGFNRTDVSSDGGSIGRGWG
-849 YFYSPSVTPT
+849 Y
-859 SVNPLDLNNRA
+859 
-870 FGEGV
+870 GV
-875 RPTHE
+875 RSSQE

>member
-1 MKINNLY
+1 MKVNNLH
-8 KCFFFTCL
+8 KWSFFTCL

-29 PSSSGSGLRFTATEN
+29 PSSSGNGLCFTATEN

-86 GSHLGKDELLTRAT
+86 GSHLGKDEPLTRAT

-153 GRDYNVRF
+153 GSGYNVRF

-173 KQHATANDFFIQYE
+173 KQHAFANDFYIQYE
-187 VPTDVLKQKDLLIAK
+187 VPTDVSKQKDLLIAK

-219 HVLTAV
+219 HVFTAV

-240 VRLRNITSGGVYHPE
+240 VRLRNITSGGVYYPE
-255 TGYVGKLVGQ
+255 TGYVGILVGQ

-279 DGTPGAAITEPFQTF
+279 DGTPGTAITEPFQTF

-351 DVTGPSDFT
+351 DVTGPSE
-360 YTGGT
+360 YSYAGGADV
-365 QQYRVTSYRQNT
+365 YKVISYRENS
-377 KGVQEAVQWSA
+377 KGVKEAIPWTA
-388 QYSTDNGASWT
+388 EFSTDNGLSWS
-399 AAQPDWLTAFTASG
+399 ADKPDWLTDFTTSGPGGSAS
-413 AGGVT
+413 
-418 PQSYNATVSAQIG
+418 QSFNATVGAQAGIEV
-431 TDNNTHT
+431 NSHT
-438 TALQTAVVKGSE
+438 ATLRAAAPKGSAGQ
-450 NSPYNLANQTN
+450 PYNLSNSTGN
-461 GGTTNENTA
+461 TRVENTA
-470 NCYVVSAPGYY
+470 NCYVVGAPGYY

-490 IKNSTINQSAYKT
+490 IKNGATNTSAYT
-503 NNTGTYILNNFI
+503 TANSGSNILSTFI
-515 NHTGNA
+515 NHTGNG
-521 ITDPYISNNAN
+521 ITDPYIANNAG

-546 DLVTDIKYNN
+546 SLVSDIKYNSDIN
-556 TGNGNIS
+556 GGNIS
-563 FKVDKSSIQQGN
+563 FKVDKSSIRQGN

-581 DANDQILWSWHIW
+581 DAKDQILWSWHIW
-594 VTDEDINKTIEV
+594 VTDEDIDKTIEV
-606 TNHQNVKYDFMPVNL
+606 TNHQGKQYRFMPIFL
-621 GWCDGYTVTY
+621 GWCDVYTKTY
-631 AERSCKVKFTAGAK
+631 AERSCKVKFTAGGK
-645 SQEITLKQAS
+645 SQEITIKQTS
-655 NLITTGGNNTYYQW
+655 ISITTSNHPYYQW

-681 AYTDKN
+681 ADAN

-698 TSNPA
+698 TDNPA
-703 TEDFSTGIPC
+703 TENLSTGATC
-713 IKNYILNP
+713 IKNYILKP
-721 NVMHSRVF
+721 NVMQSSHNG
-729 ADNLYRNLW
+729 DGLYQNLW
-738 SANNQAYSDNDG
+738 SADNNVYTANDNL
-750 NVIKTIYDP
+750 VVKTIYDP
-759 SPVGFKLPAGNAFT
+759 SPVGFKLPASNAFT
-773 GFTTTGTNTNTF
+773 GFTVTGEHVT
-785 SQINGT
+785 SPYHVNGI
-791 WDRSLKG
+791 WDSSLKG

-803 DASKNKTIFFS
+803 DSSRNKTIFFPAS
-814 ALGRRY
+814 GLRDYNGWVEY
-820 YSDGEVA
+820 VDNY
-827 LVGGYGFYWLA
+827 GYGWSA
-838 VEYSTGSGRSL
+838 GPYSQENGSNLS
-849 YFYSPSVTPT
+849 FTPWSVTPLT
-859 SVNPLDLNNRA
+859 NGGYRMY
-870 FGEGV
+870 GMGV

>member
-1 MKINNLY
+1 MKVNNLH
-8 KCFFFTCL
+8 KWSFFTCL

-29 PSSSGSGLRFTATEN
+29 PSSSGNGLCFTATEN

-69 VEGHTLY
+69 AEGRTLY
-76 LHTTVTDGID
+76 LHTTVTDGIE
-86 GSHLGKDELLTRAT
+86 GGRLGKDEPLTRAT

-124 ASQNLN
+124 VSQNLN

-153 GRDYNVRF
+153 GSGYNVRF

-173 KQHATANDFFIQYE
+173 KQHAFANDFYIQYE
-187 VPTDVLKQKDLLIAK
+187 VPTDVSKQKDLLIAK

-240 VRLRNITSGGVYHPE
+240 VRLRNITSGGVYYPE
-255 TGYVGKLVGQ
+255 TGYVGILVGQ

-279 DGTPGAAITEPFQTF
+279 DGTPGTAITEPFQTF

-351 DVTGPSDFT
+351 DVTGPSE
-360 YTGGT
+360 YSYAGGT
-365 QQYRVTSYRQNT
+365 DVYKVTSYRRHH
-377 KGVQEAVQWSA
+377 KGTEEAIPWTTEF
-388 QYSTDNGASWT
+388 STDNGLSWS
-399 AAQPDWLTAFTASG
+399 ADKPDWLTDFTTSGPGGSAS
-413 AGGVT
+413 
-418 PQSYNATVSAQIG
+418 QSFNATVGAQAGIEV
-431 TDNNTHT
+431 NSHT
-438 TALQTAVVKGSE
+438 AALRAAAPKGSAGQ
-450 NSPYNLANQTN
+450 PYNLSNSTGN
-461 GGTTNENTA
+461 TRVENTA
-470 NCYVVSAPGYY
+470 NCYVVGAPGYY

-490 IKNSTINQSAYKT
+490 IKNGATNTSAYT
-503 NNTGTYILNNFI
+503 TANSGSNILSTFI
-515 NHTGNA
+515 NHTGNG
-521 ITDPYISNNAN
+521 ITDPYIAKNAS
-532 CVPAKAELVWQDAL
+532 CIPAKAELVWQDAL
-546 DLVTDIKYNN
+546 SLVSDIKYNSDIN
-556 TGNGNIS
+556 GGNIS
-563 FKVDKSSIQQGN
+563 FKVDKSSIRQGN

-581 DANDQILWSWHIW
+581 DAKDQILWSWHIW
-594 VTDEDINKTIEV
+594 VTDEDIDKTIEV
-606 TNHQNVKYDFMPVNL
+606 TNHQGKQYRFMPIFL
-621 GWCDGYTVTY
+621 GWCDVYTKTY
-631 AERSCKVKFTAGAK
+631 AERSCKVKFTAGGK
-645 SQEITLKQAS
+645 SQEITIKQTS
-655 NLITTGGNNTYYQW
+655 ISITTSNHPYYQW

-681 AYTDKN
+681 ADAN

-698 TSNPA
+698 TDNPA
-703 TEDFSTGIPC
+703 TENLSTGATC
-713 IKNYILNP
+713 IKNYILKP
-721 NVMHSRVF
+721 NVMQSSHNG
-729 ADNLYRNLW
+729 DGLYQNLW
-738 SANNQAYSDNDG
+738 SADNNVYTANDNL
-750 NVIKTIYDP
+750 VVKTIYDP
-759 SPVGFKLPAGNAFT
+759 SPVGFKLPASNAFT
-773 GFTTTGTNTNTF
+773 GFTVTGEHVT
-785 SQINGT
+785 SPYHVNGI
-791 WDRSLKG
+791 WDSSLKG

-803 DASKNKTIFFS
+803 DSSRNKTIFFPAS
-814 ALGRRY
+814 GLRDYNGWVEY
-820 YSDGEVA
+820 VDNY
-827 LVGGYGFYWLA
+827 GYGWSA
-838 VEYSTGSGRSL
+838 GPYSQENGSNLS
-849 YFYSPSVTPT
+849 FTPWSVTPLT
-859 SVNPLDLNNRA
+859 NGGYRMY
-870 FGEGV
+870 GMGV

>member
-1 MKINNLY
+1 MKVNNLH
-8 KCFFFTCL
+8 KWSFFTCL

-29 PSSSGSGLRFTATEN
+29 PSSSGNGLCFTATEN

-69 VEGHTLY
+69 AEGRTLY
-76 LHTTVTDGID
+76 LHTTVTDGIE
-86 GSHLGKDELLTRAT
+86 GGRLGKDEPLTRAT

-124 ASQNLN
+124 VSQNLN

-153 GRDYNVRF
+153 GSGYNVRF

-173 KQHATANDFFIQYE
+173 KQHAFANDFYIQYE
-187 VPTDVLKQKDLLIAK
+187 VPTDVSKQKDLLIAK

-240 VRLRNITSGGVYHPE
+240 VRLRNITSGGVYYPE
-255 TGYVGKLVGQ
+255 TGYVGILVGQ

-279 DGTPGAAITEPFQTF
+279 DGTPGTAITEPFQTF

-351 DVTGPSDFT
+351 DVTGPSE
-360 YTGGT
+360 YSYAGGT
-365 QQYRVTSYRQNT
+365 DVYKVTSYRRHH
-377 KGVQEAVQWSA
+377 KGTEEAIPWTTEF
-388 QYSTDNGASWT
+388 STDNGLSWS
-399 AAQPDWLTAFTASG
+399 ADKPDWLTDFTTSGPGGSAS
-413 AGGVT
+413 
-418 PQSYNATVSAQIG
+418 QSFNATVGAQAGIEV
-431 TDNNTHT
+431 NSHT
-438 TALQTAVVKGSE
+438 ATLRAAAPKGSAGQ
-450 NSPYNLANQTN
+450 PYNLSNSTGN
-461 GGTTNENTA
+461 TRVENTA
-470 NCYVVSAPGYY
+470 NCYVVGAPGYY

-490 IKNSTINQSAYKT
+490 IKNGATNTSAYT
-503 NNTGTYILNNFI
+503 TANSGSNILSTFI
-515 NHTGNA
+515 NHTGNG
-521 ITDPYISNNAN
+521 ITDPYIAKNAS
-532 CVPAKAELVWQDAL
+532 CIPAKAELVWQDAL
-546 DLVTDIKYNN
+546 SLVSDIKYNSDIN
-556 TGNGNIS
+556 GGNIS
-563 FKVDKSSIQQGN
+563 FKVDKSSIRQGN

-581 DANDQILWSWHIW
+581 DAKDQILWSWHIW
-594 VTDEDINKTIEV
+594 VTDEDIDKTIEV
-606 TNHQNVKYDFMPVNL
+606 TNHQGKQYRFMPIFL
-621 GWCDGYTVTY
+621 GWCDVYTKTY
-631 AERSCKVKFTAGAK
+631 AERSCKVKFTAGGK
-645 SQEITLKQAS
+645 SQEITIKQTS
-655 NLITTGGNNTYYQW
+655 ISITTSNHPYYQW

-681 AYTDKN
+681 ADAN

-698 TSNPA
+698 TDNPA
-703 TEDFSTGIPC
+703 TENLSTGATC
-713 IKNYILNP
+713 IKNYILKP
-721 NVMHSRVF
+721 NVMQSSHNG
-729 ADNLYRNLW
+729 DGLYQNLW
-738 SANNQAYSDNDG
+738 SADNNVYTANDNL
-750 NVIKTIYDP
+750 VVKTIYDP
-759 SPVGFKLPAGNAFT
+759 SPVGFKLPASNAFT
-773 GFTTTGTNTNTF
+773 GFTVTGEHVT
-785 SQINGT
+785 SPYHVNGI
-791 WDRSLKG
+791 WDSSLKG

-803 DASKNKTIFFS
+803 DSSRNKTIFFPAS
-814 ALGRRY
+814 GLRDYNGWVEY
-820 YSDGEVA
+820 VDNY
-827 LVGGYGFYWLA
+827 GYGWSA
-838 VEYSTGSGRSL
+838 GPYSQENGSNLS
-849 YFYSPSVTPT
+849 FTPWSVTPLT
-859 SVNPLDLNNRA
+859 NGGYRMY
-870 FGEGV
+870 GMGV

>member
-279 DGTPGAAITEPFQTF
+279 DGTPGTAITEPFQTF

-300 FTDDNSVIEI
+300 FTDDSSVIEI

-351 DVTGPSDFT
+351 DVTGPSE
-360 YTGGT
+360 YSYAGGT
-365 QQYRVTSYRQNT
+365 DVYKVTSYRENS
-377 KGVQEAVQWSA
+377 KGVKEAVSWTA
-388 QYSTDNGASWT
+388 EFSTDGGASWT
-399 AAQPDWLTAFTASG
+399 TDKPDWLTDFTTSGPGGSAS
-413 AGGVT
+413 
-418 PQSYNATVSAQIG
+418 QSFNATVGAQAG
-431 TDNNTHT
+431 TETSPHT
-438 TALQTAVVKGSE
+438 AALRTAAPKGSAGQ
-450 NSPYNLANQTN
+450 PYNLSNST
-461 GGTTNENTA
+461 GGVQVENTA
-470 NCYVVSAPGYY
+470 NCYVVSAPGHY

-490 IKNSTINQSAYKT
+490 IKNGVTNTSAYT
-503 NNTGTYILNNFI
+503 TANSGPNILSTFI
-515 NHTGNA
+515 NHTGNG
-521 ITDPYISNNAN
+521 ITDPYIAKNAS

-546 DLVTDIKYNN
+546 SLVSDIKYNSDSN
-556 TGNGNIS
+556 GGNIS
-563 FKVDKSSIQQGN
+563 FKVDKSSIRQGN

-581 DANDQILWSWHIW
+581 DAKDQILWSWHIW
-594 VTDEDINKTIEV
+594 VTDEDIDKTIEV
-606 TNHQNVKYDFMPVNL
+606 TNHQGKQYRFMPIFL
-621 GWCDGYTVTY
+621 GWCDVYTKTY
-631 AERSCKVKFTAGAK
+631 AERSCKVKFTAGGK
-645 SQEITLKQAS
+645 SQEITIKQTS
-655 NLITTGGNNTYYQW
+655 NSITTSNHPYYQW

-681 AYTDKN
+681 ADAN

-698 TSNPA
+698 TDNPA
-703 TEDFSTGIPC
+703 TENLSTGATC
-713 IKNYILNP
+713 IKNYILKP
-721 NVMHSRVF
+721 NVMQSN
-729 ADNLYRNLW
+729 ASGDALYQNLW
-738 SANNQAYSDNDG
+738 SADNNVYTANDNL
-750 NVIKTIYDP
+750 VVKTIYDP
-759 SPVGFKLPAGNAFT
+759 SPVGFKLPASNAFT
-773 GFTTTGTNTNTF
+773 GFTVTGEYVGTP
-785 SQINGT
+785 SYVNGI
-791 WDRSLKG
+791 WDSSLKG

-803 DASKNKTIFFS
+803 DPSRNKTIFFPASGLREYNGGVEYVDNYGYGWS
-814 ALGRRY
+814 AGPYDQEQGFNMGFTSWSVSTLSNSGYRY
-820 YSDGEVA
+820 YGM
-827 LVGGYGFYWLA
+827 
-838 VEYSTGSGRSL
+838 
-849 YFYSPSVTPT
+849 
-859 SVNPLDLNNRA
+859 
-870 FGEGV
+870 GV

>member
-1 MKINNLY
+1 MKVNNLH
-8 KCFFFTCL
+8 KWSFFTCL

-29 PSSSGSGLRFTATEN
+29 PSSSGNGLCFTATEN

-86 GSHLGKDELLTRAT
+86 GSHLGKDEPLTRAT

-153 GRDYNVRF
+153 GSGYNVRF

-173 KQHATANDFFIQYE
+173 KQHAFANDFYIQYE
-187 VPTDVLKQKDLLIAK
+187 VPTDVSKQKDLLIAK

-240 VRLRNITSGGVYHPE
+240 VRLRNITSGGVYYPE
-255 TGYVGKLVGQ
+255 TGYVGILVGQ

-279 DGTPGAAITEPFQTF
+279 DGTPGTAITEPFQTF

-300 FTDDNSVIEI
+300 FTDDSSVIEI

-351 DVTGPSDFT
+351 DVTGPSE
-360 YTGGT
+360 YSYAGGT
-365 QQYRVTSYRQNT
+365 DVYKVTSYRRHH
-377 KGVQEAVQWSA
+377 KGTEEAIPWTTEF
-388 QYSTDNGASWT
+388 STDNGLSWS
-399 AAQPDWLTAFTASG
+399 ADKPDWLTDFTTSSQGSTAS
-413 AGGVT
+413 
-418 PQSYNATVSAQIG
+418 QSFNATVGAQAG
-431 TDNNTHT
+431 TDTSPHT
-438 TALQTAVVKGSE
+438 AALRTAAPKGSAGQ
-450 NSPYNLANQTN
+450 PYNLSNST
-461 GGTTNENTA
+461 GGVQVENTA
-470 NCYVVSAPGYY
+470 NCYVVGAPGYY

-490 IKNSTINQSAYKT
+490 IKNGATNTSAYT
-503 NNTGTYILNNFI
+503 TANSGSNILSTFI
-515 NHTGNA
+515 NHTGNG
-521 ITDPYISNNAN
+521 ITDPYIANNAG

-546 DLVTDIKYNN
+546 SLVSDIKYNSDIN
-556 TGNGNIS
+556 GGNIS
-563 FKVDKSSIQQGN
+563 FKVDKSSIRQGN

-581 DANDQILWSWHIW
+581 DAKDQILWSWHIW
-594 VTDEDINKTIEV
+594 VTDEDIDKTIEV
-606 TNHQNVKYDFMPVNL
+606 TNHQGKQYRFMPIFL
-621 GWCDGYTVTY
+621 GWCDVYTKTY
-631 AERSCKVKFTAGAK
+631 AERSCKVKFTAGGK
-645 SQEITLKQAS
+645 SQEITIKQTS
-655 NLITTGGNNTYYQW
+655 ISITTSNHPYYQW

-681 AYTDKN
+681 ADAN

-698 TSNPA
+698 TDNPA
-703 TEDFSTGIPC
+703 TENLSTGATC
-713 IKNYILNP
+713 IKNYILKP
-721 NVMHSRVF
+721 NVMQSSHNG
-729 ADNLYRNLW
+729 DGLYQNLW
-738 SANNQAYSDNDG
+738 SADNNVYTANDNL
-750 NVIKTIYDP
+750 VVKTIYDP
-759 SPVGFKLPAGNAFT
+759 SPVGFKLPASNAFT
-773 GFTTTGTNTNTF
+773 GFTVTGEHVT
-785 SQINGT
+785 SPYHVNGI
-791 WDRSLKG
+791 WDSSLKG

-803 DASKNKTIFFS
+803 DSSRNKTIFFPAS
-814 ALGRRY
+814 GLRDYNGWVEY
-820 YSDGEVA
+820 VDNY
-827 LVGGYGFYWLA
+827 GYGWSA
-838 VEYSTGSGRSL
+838 GPYSQENGSNLS
-849 YFYSPSVTPT
+849 FTPWSVTPLT
-859 SVNPLDLNNRA
+859 NGGYRMY
-870 FGEGV
+870 GMGV

>member
-1 MKINNLY
+1 MKVNNLH
-8 KCFFFTCL
+8 KWSFFTCL

-29 PSSSGSGLRFTATEN
+29 PSSSGNGLCFTATEN

-69 VEGHTLY
+69 AEGRTLY
-76 LHTTVTDGID
+76 LHTTVTDGIE
-86 GSHLGKDELLTRAT
+86 GGRLGKDEPLTRAT

-124 ASQNLN
+124 VSQNLN

-153 GRDYNVRF
+153 GSGYNVRF

-173 KQHATANDFFIQYE
+173 KQHAFANDFYIQYE
-187 VPTDVLKQKDLLIAK
+187 VPTDVSKQKDLLIAK

-240 VRLRNITSGGVYHPE
+240 VRLRNITSGGVYYPE
-255 TGYVGKLVGQ
+255 TGYVGILVGQ

-279 DGTPGAAITEPFQTF
+279 DGTPGTAITEPFQTF

-351 DVTGPSDFT
+351 DVTGPSE
-360 YTGGT
+360 YSYAGGT
-365 QQYRVTSYRQNT
+365 DVYKVTSYRRHH
-377 KGVQEAVQWSA
+377 KGTEEAIPWTTEF
-388 QYSTDNGASWT
+388 STDNGLSWS
-399 AAQPDWLTAFTASG
+399 ADKPDWLTDFTTSSQGSTAS
-413 AGGVT
+413 
-418 PQSYNATVSAQIG
+418 QSFNATVGAQAG
-431 TDNNTHT
+431 TDTSPHT
-438 TALQTAVVKGSE
+438 AALRTAAPKGSAGQ
-450 NSPYNLANQTN
+450 PYNLSNST
-461 GGTTNENTA
+461 GGVQVENTA
-470 NCYVVSAPGYY
+470 NCYVVGAPGYY

-490 IKNSTINQSAYKT
+490 VKNGATNTSAYT
-503 NNTGTYILNNFI
+503 TANSGSNILSTFI
-515 NHTGNA
+515 NHTGNG
-521 ITDPYISNNAN
+521 ITDPYITNNAG

-546 DLVTDIKYNN
+546 SLVSDIKYNSDIN
-556 TGNGNIS
+556 GGNIS
-563 FKVDKSSIQQGN
+563 FKVDKSSIRQGN

-581 DANDQILWSWHIW
+581 DAKDQILWSWHIW
-594 VTDEDINKTIEV
+594 VTDEDIDKTIEV
-606 TNHQNVKYDFMPVNL
+606 TNHQGKQYRFMPIFL
-621 GWCDGYTVTY
+621 GWCDVYTKTY
-631 AERSCKVKFTAGAK
+631 AERSCKVKFTAGGK
-645 SQEITLKQAS
+645 SQEITIKQTS
-655 NLITTGGNNTYYQW
+655 ISITTSNHPYYQW

-681 AYTDKN
+681 ADAN

-698 TSNPA
+698 TDNPA
-703 TEDFSTGIPC
+703 TENLSTGATC
-713 IKNYILNP
+713 IKNYILKP
-721 NVMHSRVF
+721 NVMQSSHNG
-729 ADNLYRNLW
+729 DGLYQNLW
-738 SANNQAYSDNDG
+738 SADNNVYTANDNL
-750 NVIKTIYDP
+750 VVKTIYDP
-759 SPVGFKLPAGNAFT
+759 SPVGFKLPASNAFT
-773 GFTTTGTNTNTF
+773 GFTVTGEHVT
-785 SQINGT
+785 SPYHVNGI
-791 WDRSLKG
+791 WDSSLKG

-803 DASKNKTIFFS
+803 DSSRNKTIFFPAS
-814 ALGRRY
+814 GLRDYNGWVEY
-820 YSDGEVA
+820 VDNY
-827 LVGGYGFYWLA
+827 GYGWSA
-838 VEYSTGSGRSL
+838 GPYSQENGSNLS
-849 YFYSPSVTPT
+849 FTPWSVTPLT
-859 SVNPLDLNNRA
+859 NGGYRMY
-870 FGEGV
+870 GMGV

>member
-1 MKINNLY
+1 MKVNNLH
-8 KCFFFTCL
+8 KWSFFTCL

-29 PSSSGSGLRFTATEN
+29 PSSSGNGLCFTATEN

-86 GSHLGKDELLTRAT
+86 GSHLGKDEPLTRAT

-153 GRDYNVRF
+153 GSGYNVRF

-173 KQHATANDFFIQYE
+173 KQHAFANDFYIQYE
-187 VPTDVLKQKDLLIAK
+187 VPTDVSKQKDLLIAK

-219 HVLTAV
+219 HVFTAV

-240 VRLRNITSGGVYHPE
+240 VRLRNITSGGVYYPE
-255 TGYVGKLVGQ
+255 TGYVGILVGQ

-279 DGTPGAAITEPFQTF
+279 DGTPGTAITEPFQTF

-351 DVTGPSDFT
+351 DVTGPSE
-360 YTGGT
+360 YSYAGGT
-365 QQYRVTSYRQNT
+365 DVYKVTSYRRHH
-377 KGVQEAVQWSA
+377 KGTEEAIPWTTEF
-388 QYSTDNGASWT
+388 STDNGLSWS
-399 AAQPDWLTAFTASG
+399 ADKPDWLTDFTTSGPGGSAS
-413 AGGVT
+413 
-418 PQSYNATVSAQIG
+418 QSFNATVGAQAGIEV
-431 TDNNTHT
+431 NSHT
-438 TALQTAVVKGSE
+438 ATLRAAAPKGSAGQ
-450 NSPYNLANQTN
+450 PYNLSNSTGN
-461 GGTTNENTA
+461 TRVENTA
-470 NCYVVSAPGYY
+470 NCYVVGAPGYY

-490 IKNSTINQSAYKT
+490 VKNGATNTSAYT
-503 NNTGTYILNNFI
+503 TANSGSNILSTFI
-515 NHTGNA
+515 NHTGNG
-521 ITDPYISNNAN
+521 ITDPYITNNAG

-546 DLVTDIKYNN
+546 SLVSDIKYNSDIN
-556 TGNGNIS
+556 GGNIS
-563 FKVDKSSIQQGN
+563 FKVDKSSIRQGN

-581 DANDQILWSWHIW
+581 DAKDQILWSWHIW
-594 VTDEDINKTIEV
+594 VTDEDIDKTIEV
-606 TNHQNVKYDFMPVNL
+606 TNHQGKQYRFMPIFL
-621 GWCDGYTVTY
+621 GWCDVYTKTY
-631 AERSCKVKFTAGAK
+631 AERSCKVKFTAGGK
-645 SQEITLKQAS
+645 SQEITIKQTS
-655 NLITTGGNNTYYQW
+655 ISITTSNHPYYQW

-681 AYTDKN
+681 ADAN

-698 TSNPA
+698 TDNPA
-703 TEDFSTGIPC
+703 TENLSTGATC
-713 IKNYILNP
+713 IKNYILKP
-721 NVMHSRVF
+721 NVMQSSHNG
-729 ADNLYRNLW
+729 DGLYQNLW
-738 SANNQAYSDNDG
+738 SADNNVYTANDNL
-750 NVIKTIYDP
+750 VVKTIYDP
-759 SPVGFKLPAGNAFT
+759 SPVGFKLPASNAFT
-773 GFTTTGTNTNTF
+773 GFTVTGEHVT
-785 SQINGT
+785 SPYHVNGI
-791 WDRSLKG
+791 WDSSLKG

-803 DASKNKTIFFS
+803 DSSRNKTIFFPAS
-814 ALGRRY
+814 GLRDYNGWVEY
-820 YSDGEVA
+820 VDNY
-827 LVGGYGFYWLA
+827 GYGWSA
-838 VEYSTGSGRSL
+838 GPYSQENGSNLS
-849 YFYSPSVTPT
+849 FTPWSVTPLT
-859 SVNPLDLNNRA
+859 NGGYRMY
-870 FGEGV
+870 GMGV